1 MLLHMFLAGGIDPGA
16 LGKHL
21 HESTCHAAAVALGAG
36 SFPALSTQAGK
47 STVPVWEW
55 RVVRETKTAG
65 AEGSGSGAE
74 ACCLATTE
82 ETLEK

>member
-1 MLLHMFLAGGIDPGA
+1 MKAPAM
-16 LGKHL
+16 
-21 HESTCHAAAVALGAG
+21 AAAVALGAG
-36 SFPALSTQAGK
+36 SFPVLCTQAGK
-47 STVPVWEW
+47 STVPGWEW
-55 RVVRETKTAG
+55 RVVRETKTATAG

>member
-1 MLLHMFLAGGIDPGA
+1 M
-16 LGKHL
+16 
-21 HESTCHAAAVALGAG
+21 AAAVARGAG
-36 SFPALSTQAGK
+36 SFPALYTQAGK

-65 AEGSGSGAE
+65 AEGSGNGAE
-74 ACCLATTE
+74 ACCLATAE